1 LLQSSGGVLYL
12 EHLDSLPTADQSKL
26 LRAIEHCEAR
36 PLGADRSEPFS
47 VRFAAST
54 SDDPRALIADNALRE
69 DLYYR
74 LRGFEIHLP
83 TLRDRSGDIPR
94 LVEHFLGPDVHG
106 IEIEALDLLSRASW
120 VENVRQLRDVVEQAQ
135 KAAGHD
141 RIGVSH
147 LSLESLGV
155 DGRGVPASAPLEPD
169 PLVPPNTTLRD
180 LERRAIIQA
189 MKDCGGNRSKAA
201 RVLGIDRSTLRRK
214 IAEFE
219 IEDD

>member
-1 LLQSSGGVLYL
+1 
-12 EHLDSLPTADQSKL
+12 
-26 LRAIEHCEAR
+26 
-36 PLGADRSEPFS
+36 
-47 VRFAAST
+47 VRFVAST
-54 SDDPRALIADNALRE
+54 RDDPRALIAANELRE

-83 TLRDRSGDIPR
+83 NLRDRLGDIPR
-94 LVEHFLGPDVHG
+94 LVEHFLGPDAPG
-106 IEIEALDLLSRASW
+106 IDIEALDLLSRANW
-120 VENVRQLRDVVEQAQ
+120 VENVRQLRDVIEQAQ
-135 KAAGHD
+135 KTAGSD

-147 LSLESLGV
+147 LALDSLGV
-155 DGRGVPASAPLEPD
+155 DGRGLSPGAPSESD

-180 LERRAIIQA
+180 LEHRAIIQA

-219 IEDD
+219 IEDA